1 LSASV
6 GGGIDGVPVQDL
18 VNGDDA
24 NFRRPGYSAAL
35 DLGLDLTRGSN
46 TFTFNIPIRAHADRR
61 GNLYDRSVD
70 VAGGGNL
77 AKYEI
82 FASYSHR
89 F

>member
-1 LSASV
+1 
-6 GGGIDGVPVQDL
+6 VQDL
-18 VNGDDA
+18 INGGDA